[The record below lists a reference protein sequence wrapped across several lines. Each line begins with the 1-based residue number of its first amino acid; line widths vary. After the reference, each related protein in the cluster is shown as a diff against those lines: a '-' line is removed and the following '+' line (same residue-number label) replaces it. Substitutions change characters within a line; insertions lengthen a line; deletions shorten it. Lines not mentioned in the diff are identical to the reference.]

1 MMKTPN
7 KYLLLILTLG
17 LIMSC
22 ADDNERNYQ
31 YFPDMYQSQAYEAYA
46 ESELFPNQTTALK
59 PAEGSVKRG
68 WMPFEYADNEEGYQK
83 AKKELENPVPYTEEN
98 LLKGEEL
105 YGYYCAICH
114 GDKGNGKG
122 WLVQQEKVLGVPSYD
137 DVGRAITSGSTY
149 YVIYHGRNLMGSY
162 ASQMNR
168 KEMWQVTQYVMK
180 LKRELEDKD
189 ELPFDKDT
197 IKNKQLFSTSDKLE
211 LTN

>member
-1 MMKTPN
+1 MKN
-7 KYLLLILTLG
+7 INYIYIVLIAS
-17 LIMSC
+17 IAVSC
-22 ADDNERNYQ
+22 ADKNDRNYQ
-31 YFPDMYQSQAYEAYA
+31 YFPDMYESQAYESYA
-46 ESELFPNQTTALK
+46 ESDLFPQQTTALK

-68 WMPFEYADNEEGYQK
+68 WMPFEYADTEEGYQK
-83 AKKELENPVPYTEEN
+83 AKKELENPLTYTEESVS
-98 LLKGEEL
+98 KGEEL

-114 GDKGNGKG
+114 GNNGNGKG

-180 LKRELEDKD
+180 LKRDLEDKE
-189 ELPFDKDT
+189 ELPFEKDT
-197 IKNKQLFSTSDKLE
+197 IKNKQLFSTSNKLE
-211 LTN
+211 ITN

>member
-1 MMKTPN
+1 MKN
-7 KYLLLILTLG
+7 IKYIYVIIIALIAA
-17 LIMSC
+17 SC

-31 YFPDMYQSQAYEAYA
+31 YFNDMYQSQAYEAYA
-46 ESELFPNQTTALK
+46 ESDLFPQQTTALK

-68 WMPFEYADNEEGYQK
+68 WMPFEYDNTNEAYIE
-83 AKKELENPVPYTEEN
+83 AKKELENPLTYTEDN
-98 LLKGEEL
+98 LAKGEEL

-149 YVIYHGRNLMGSY
+149 FVIYHGRNLMGSY

-180 LKRELEDKD
+180 LKRDLEDKE
-189 ELPFDKDT
+189 ELPFEKDT

-211 LTN
+211 ITN